1 LALICVATIA
11 AFAVFEL
18 GYRIH
23 THRPA
28 LVLDDWRAGR
38 IEYRTFGDRVAFDP
52 ALGWVPQ
59 EDYASD
65 GYNTIAFGIRRNICE
80 KEIRKGGVLAVGEVF
95 TEGGTAVADG
105 DTWPAQLERIT
116 GVPVLNAGVAGYATD
131 QSVLRAE
138 QLLPKAQPKTLVL
151 GLLDE
156 AIGRTSLS
164 SYGVSK
170 PYFTLDG
177 GRLVYHPPRR
187 LAADEP
193 PTSGWP
199 GRARAILGYS
209 AVLDVVLSRLAPGY
223 WHGHAGAGVVQAID
237 NDPVGVS
244 CALIERLKTR
254 ADASGIRMLVLMQY
268 ARASVAEK
276 AEPDASFKRIAACTT
291 SLGIEVVDQFEGL
304 RSHAAAD
311 PGGVNELYLEAS
323 DFGQMSPKGNR
334 RTAEQ
339 LARALAK

>member
-1 LALICVATIA
+1 
-11 AFAVFEL
+11 
-18 GYRIH
+18 
-23 THRPA
+23 
-28 LVLDDWRAGR
+28 
-38 IEYRTFGDRVAFDP
+38 
-52 ALGWVPQ
+52 
-59 EDYASD
+59 
-65 GYNTIAFGIRRNICE
+65 
-80 KEIRKGGVLAVGEVF
+80 
-95 TEGGTAVADG
+95 
-105 DTWPAQLERIT
+105 
-116 GVPVLNAGVAGYATD
+116 
-131 QSVLRAE
+131 
-138 QLLPKAQPKTLVL
+138 
-151 GLLDE
+151 
-156 AIGRTSLS
+156 
-164 SYGVSK
+164 VSK

-177 GRLVYHPPRR
+177 GRLIYHPPRR
-187 LAADEP
+187 LTADEP

-276 AEPDASFKRIAACTT
+276 AEPDAGFKRIAACTT

-323 DFGQMSPKGNR
+323 DFGQMSPGGNR
-334 RTAEQ
+334 HTAEQ